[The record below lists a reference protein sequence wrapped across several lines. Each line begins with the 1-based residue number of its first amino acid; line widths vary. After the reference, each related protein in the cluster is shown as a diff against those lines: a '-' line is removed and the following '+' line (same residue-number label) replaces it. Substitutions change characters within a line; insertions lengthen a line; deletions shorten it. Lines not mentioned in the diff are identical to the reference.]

1 MREHVI
7 EAVAMERMTCW
18 LLPTYLVMYLLP
30 TNLLIYLL
38 TYERTA
44 AASRSTAEA
53 TASEEKAYLGLG

>member
-1 MREHVI
+1 
-7 EAVAMERMTCW
+7 MERMTCW

-53 TASEEKAYLGLG
+53 TASEEKAYLGVG